1 MDASTRAMKSIEV
14 GVKHAKKDHGMLA
27 VAAGLRALT
36 WAVLHVGEQLKRQ
49 ADFWEGP
56 PRQ

>member
-1 MDASTRAMKSIEV
+1 MKSIEV

-49 ADFWEGP
+49 ADFWEGT

>member
-1 MDASTRAMKSIEV
+1 MLDTVARAHRSLDKGITHEKAS
-14 GVKHAKKDHGMLA
+14 HGTLA

-49 ADFWEGP
+49 ADFWDRGA
-56 PRQ
+56 